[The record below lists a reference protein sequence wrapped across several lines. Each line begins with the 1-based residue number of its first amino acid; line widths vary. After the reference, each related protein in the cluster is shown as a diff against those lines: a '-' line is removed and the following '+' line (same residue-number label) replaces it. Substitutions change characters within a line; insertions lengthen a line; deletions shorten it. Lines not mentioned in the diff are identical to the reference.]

1 MRNYDARMK
10 SRVIFSAALLAI
22 SVTGCGG
29 GDSSSSDSTP
39 QASGPAETWP
49 SCDQAWQTGQTLPK
63 DYEGCVIKGD
73 SVAVFSPE
81 QCPSG
86 ATYASYDDRWYAVPG
101 DTIRESKGG
110 GNIFSDKDFQKFT
123 QSC

>member
-1 MRNYDARMK
+1 MT
-10 SRVIFSAALLAI
+10 SRVIMVAALLTV
-22 SVTGCGG
+22 SLTGCGG
-29 GDSSSSDSTP
+29 GDSSPSSDGAP

-49 SCDQAWQTGQTLPK
+49 ACDQVWVTGKTLAK
-63 DYEGCVIKGD
+63 DYEGCVIKGN

-101 DTIRESKGG
+101 DTIHESKGG
-110 GNIFSDKDFQKFT
+110 GNIFGDKDFQKFT
-123 QSC
+123 QTC